1 MPEINSSAAQTQKT
15 SISRL
20 ESPSVRQPMGIVSTF
35 RTGRTEKLM
44 SHSKT
49 AMAATAPYEVNDAP
63 GMISVVSQTA
73 SAQAMSRRM
82 FFSRNDMKILF
93 LSAAADVSAGDSNI
107 II

>member
-1 MPEINSSAAQTQKT
+1 
-15 SISRL
+15 
-20 ESPSVRQPMGIVSTF
+20 
-35 RTGRTEKLM
+35 
-44 SHSKT
+44 
-49 AMAATAPYEVNDAP
+49 
-63 GMISVVSQTA
+63 MISVVSQTA